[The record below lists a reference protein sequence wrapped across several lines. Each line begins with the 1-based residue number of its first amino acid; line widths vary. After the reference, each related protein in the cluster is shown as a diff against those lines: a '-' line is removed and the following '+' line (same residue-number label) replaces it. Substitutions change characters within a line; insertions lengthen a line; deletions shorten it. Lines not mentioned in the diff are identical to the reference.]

1 MSGGPKDQYQ
11 IIPNVRYSRSSS
23 KSSLIATPS
32 SEIHEDQLYRP
43 DRLRG
48 LRSKS
53 HNSVKDGLPPRIWRR
68 KHNRSPKNPA
78 AALGI
83 ELNDHLPG
91 DKDEEHEESA
101 HQHKA
106 MINIKAAMSNM
117 SELWGHRLTA
127 TPSAKENMSDQL

>member
-11 IIPNVRYSRSSS
+11 IIPKVRYSRSSS
-23 KSSLIATPS
+23 KSSSIATPS
-32 SEIHEDQLYRP
+32 SEIREDQLYRP

-68 KHNRSPKNPA
+68 KHNKSPKNSA

-83 ELNDHLPG
+83 ELNDHLPRN
-91 DKDEEHEESA
+91 KDEEDEESA
-101 HQHKA
+101 HRHKA

-127 TPSAKENMSDQL
+127 TPSAKEDMSDQL